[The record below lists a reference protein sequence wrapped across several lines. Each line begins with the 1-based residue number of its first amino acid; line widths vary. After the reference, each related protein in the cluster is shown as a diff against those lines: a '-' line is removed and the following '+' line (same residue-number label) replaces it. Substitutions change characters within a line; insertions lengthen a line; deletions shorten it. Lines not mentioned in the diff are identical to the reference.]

1 MTDRLDPTL
10 AALPPLPHPYREA
23 LVAVGPLAVLLA
35 LPGTAGW
42 IAILAG
48 APDGPLPLLLLIAGL
63 LGAVLALVCIIV
75 WLLGCVAMRGARR
88 FWESGRPLVRW
99 VYSEA
104 EWRPIATARWESQ
117 RGDWLLQW
125 TGMTV
130 IFGLVGVLT
139 GLLIGADDNAALGGS
154 LLGLLIGAALGAI
167 MGAAVAGGSRWAAWS
182 ASRRKGP
189 VAVAL
194 GYSELYDGNDY
205 FRGDGVR
212 RYVREA
218 VWAAENAAHLEI
230 HVYRPKVRGDPNE
243 QWTVMVPPRLR
254 DNVDAIKHQ
263 LAELPPW
270 SS

>member
-182 ASRRKGP
+182 ASRRNWP
-189 VAVAL
+189 IS
-194 GYSELYDGNDY
+194 SEKSSSDTS
-205 FRGDGVR
+205 
-212 RYVREA
+212 
-218 VWAAENAAHLEI
+218 AHLEI